1 MMTPDRKRTL
11 AGAAVLVCALTANAA
26 GAGGIILYEVG
37 TADVGLAAAGY
48 AARAQDAS
56 TILTNPAGMT
66 RLSGDH
72 LTLGGQLLHADLGFS
87 IGQATSPALGGSD
100 GGNPIG
106 WFPGGG
112 LFYSHTVSPD
122 LKLGIAVTGNFGSAV
137 KYDAGWVGRYYLE
150 EGTLLGVSFLPS
162 AAWRVND
169 KLSLGAALNVMYG
182 IFDTKVAVNNVIGTD
197 GRLELDDKAWG
208 LGANVGVLYE
218 AAPGSRVGITYT
230 SPVKLDF
237 AAQAKWSGLAP
248 ALQALLRSRGL
259 LDANVDLGVTVP
271 QGVMASLY
279 HEVDPRWAILGN
291 VGWQQWSKFGRLDI
305 GVDSSDPVSLTTNLE
320 YKDTWHVAAGAQ
332 YKWSDPWTLNCGV
345 AYDSAFQD
353 NNHVAVALPANSVW
367 RFGVGGQKQE
377 SKTFNWGWS
386 FEYAWGGDLHVDER
400 ARAPV
405 AVGGR
410 GDLVGSLANSAS
422 MFLAANFN
430 WKF

>member
-1 MMTPDRKRTL
+1 
-11 AGAAVLVCALTANAA
+11 
-26 GAGGIILYEVG
+26 
-37 TADVGLAAAGY
+37 
-48 AARAQDAS
+48 
-56 TILTNPAGMT
+56 
-66 RLSGDH
+66 
-72 LTLGGQLLHADLGFS
+72 LLHADLGLS

-137 KYDAGWVGRYYLE
+137 KYDAGWVGRYYVQ
-150 EGTLLGVSFLPS
+150 EGTLLGVSILPS
-162 AAWRVND
+162 AAWRVSD

-182 IFDTKVAVNNVIGTD
+182 VFDTKVAVNNVIGPD
-197 GRLELDDKAWG
+197 GRLELDDKVWG
-208 LGANVGVLYE
+208 LGANVGLLYE
-218 AAPGSRVGITYT
+218 VTPGSRFGVTYT

-237 AAQAKWSGLAP
+237 AAQAQWSGLAP

-271 QGVMASLY
+271 QGVMGSLY

-291 VGWQQWSKFGRLDI
+291 VGWQQWSHFGRLDVGI
-305 GVDSSDPVSLTTNLE
+305 DSNDPVSVTRNLE

-332 YKWSDPWTLNCGV
+332 YRWSDPLMLNFGV

-353 NNHVAVALPANSVW
+353 NDHVAVALPANSLW
-367 RFGVGGQKQE
+367 RFGIGGQKQE
-377 SKTFNWGWS
+377 SKTFNWGLS
-386 FEYAWGGDLHVDER
+386 FEYAWGGDLHVDQR

-405 AVGGR
+405 ALGGR
-410 GDLVGSLANSAS
+410 GDLVGSFANSS
-422 MFLAANFN
+422 SIFLAANFN